1 MNPVQFMEWRR
12 YRRYIVSG
20 TVRFTTNFEAGSGD
34 LINLGEAGILIRG
47 GLVLPEGTEETFHV
61 VPSRYP
67 VEFEIQGQVVGVK
80 DDLMAIRFLQELQTV
95 AVLIQYLERENC
107 PWTGTV
113 GLFEGCLVSADLIQ
127 GSSGAGRRY

>member
-1 MNPVQFMEWRR
+1 MNPVEFSERR
-12 YRRYIVSG
+12 RFRRYIVSG
-20 TVRFTTNFEAGSGD
+20 TVRFDTNSEAGSSD
-34 LINLGEAGILIRG
+34 LVNLGEEGVLIRG
-47 GLVLPEGTEETFHV
+47 GLVLPEGTEGTFHV

-95 AVLIQYLERENC
+95 AVLIQCLERENC

-113 GLFEGCLVSADLIQ
+113 ATDSLRDVCSLPT
-127 GSSGAGRRY
+127 